1 VKPFAIWLAGF
12 VIVVGGLAFGYHLVR
27 QGNPD
32 RVFVVV
38 DGSFEMQREW
48 DGIPDLL
55 DELDDRRYAEFA
67 LATEKPS
74 DRGHTWQD
82 TLNLGQVQP
91 YGPRDLA
98 CLVDPVC
105 YADIIDATEL
115 LLVTNAPDTELE
127 GLDGWTVIRP

>member
-1 VKPFAIWLAGF
+1 LAIWLGAF
-12 VIVVGGLAFGYHLVR
+12 LIVVGGFALGYHTIR
-27 QGNPD
+27 QGSPD

-67 LATEKPS
+67 IASEKPS
-74 DRGHTWQD
+74 DRGHTWRD
-82 TLNLGQVQP
+82 SLDLGAIVP

-98 CLVDPVC
+98 CLLDPVC
-105 YADIIDATEL
+105 YPDINDATEL
-115 LLVTNAPDTELE
+115 LIVTNASDTELE